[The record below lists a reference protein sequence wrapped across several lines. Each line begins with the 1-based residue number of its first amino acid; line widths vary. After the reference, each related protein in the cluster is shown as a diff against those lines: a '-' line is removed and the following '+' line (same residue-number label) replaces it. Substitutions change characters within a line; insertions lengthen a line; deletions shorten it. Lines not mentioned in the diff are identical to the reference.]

1 MDREHPCAR
10 WQPPVGRPVTEPL
23 FGANDDA
30 ATPLIPEEEAQ
41 LVPTYITN
49 RAQLNEAEQLNITE
63 ADVWAFARPRDV
75 LSDAFLRDLHK
86 RMFRRVWKWAG
97 SFRTTERNLGIEP
110 YRIGVEL
117 RTLLDDV
124 RYWVEHRVFPPDETA
139 VRFHH
144 RLVSIHPF
152 PNGNG
157 RHARLAADLLVVALG
172 RKRFTW
178 GSVNLVEAAAV
189 RAKYIA
195 ALRAADAH
203 DIEPLLAFARS

>member
-1 MDREHPCAR
+1 MTD
-10 WQPPVGRPVTEPL
+10 PL
-23 FGANDDA
+23 FDASDDA
-30 ATPLIPEEEAQ
+30 ATPLIHEEQAQ
-41 LVPTYITN
+41 IVPTYITN

-63 ADVWAFARPRDV
+63 ADLWAFTRTRDV
-75 LSDAFLRDLHK
+75 LSQAFLKSLHK

-97 SFRTTERNLGIEP
+97 VFRTTERNLGIEP
-110 YRIGVEL
+110 YRISVEL

-124 RYWVEHRVFPPDETA
+124 TYWVEHRTYPPDEIA

-144 RLVSIHPF
+144 RLVFIHPF

-157 RHARLAADLLVVALG
+157 RHARLAADLLVVTLG
-172 RKRFTW
+172 QKRFTW
-178 GSVNLVEAAAV
+178 GSANLVEAAAV
-189 RAKYIA
+189 RAAYIG